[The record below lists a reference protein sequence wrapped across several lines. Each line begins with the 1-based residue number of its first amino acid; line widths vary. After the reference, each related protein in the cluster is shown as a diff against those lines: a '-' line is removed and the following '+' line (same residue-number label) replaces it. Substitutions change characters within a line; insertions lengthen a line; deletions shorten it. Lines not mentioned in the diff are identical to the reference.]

1 MKKYAKLLC
10 AVLVLAILCT
20 SLLFVSSAEDAE
32 TEAFVKSFEVTD
44 YDNSAI
50 NNGKDVALAK
60 VDNNIISGIDTGN
73 ATVIGSSN
81 AKTYLR
87 IGQVKGDNPY
97 LIGYAIANKNEQ
109 ITSNN
114 HIFVQA
120 STASLSD
127 PFTVVGST
135 AKGYYV
141 VDFDVATHGTL
152 FPGFDVNVVMRRASD
167 GSGYPFSGEI
177 FVGNYIKDT
186 DSWSHVTIIGDIA
199 NNVAKIYIN
208 GVFVGDSGVAVKTG
222 TDANTLSKDT
232 QVKASGFRIE
242 LARNNQTVSVNKGDN
257 VTFDNLCE
265 RLYIENGVDLGK
277 ALADGDLTD
286 WADYTA
292 GRGGEPLAT
301 LAKVDEVEYG
311 NSVSLERV
319 LSTNDAIDV
328 EFMAEP
334 FVPLKIAANAVINTN
349 GMEQSKLFTLV
360 SGCEIKSTNGN
371 IITTTSPF
379 VSNTSDEQMIGDSA
393 AAGIVKNENVKDNIF
408 GYFTFSNFNK
418 INGRG
423 LYKVEDT
430 YTGSAYI
437 NEHVYGGTVNDSSNT
452 YNGLYPSGG
461 RIPYVTGVDQHIVID
476 FDFAMHS
483 SDAEYTSKT
492 VTRTSNMQS
501 AWGSGGSDDISFKD
515 LLANYDRGE
524 FVHIT
529 MVLSTDT
536 RDTTI
541 FVNGNYSTTKTGNIS
556 NNTNHVFQCLRFG
569 GNSSASVSYDN
580 IAMREIRDSEL
591 TAVIAAKDISAWSG
605 NIYDSDYSMEIEP
618 AKVVIDGVAYNNVT
632 EIEKALYGNKETPAV
647 VKILHVF
654 EETITVN
661 CNAKI
666 YTYGQDVKFVDIKG
680 RELVPDANSIIRLDI
695 PYMSVG
701 SEENVEISGGVAN
714 SEIFDAIKGKVK
726 GNLFTSFV
734 PSVGNWGMEGYRNA
748 SLLTNIEN
756 YDVMYRD
763 SAILNSNGAMN
774 GDSAEYVDMKFKAT
788 ALNGA
793 VGKNEYIVVDFDFG
807 TDRELVDDVFVQ
819 LVTSAG
825 DVLNSISLK
834 ELDIFSGDMAHITV
848 VYDFTRDVAYAF
860 VNGTYACMAEDVSDG
875 SEIIVDSFR
884 LSSGGKTSPVCLDNV
899 AVRYFAYADAE
910 DQLKSAM
917 DSNRLTN
924 WSDNLY
930 TSEYRISKL
939 PTLAIVTVT
948 ENGEEFV
955 KEYGSIDA
963 LNKFLSIDADY
974 KKVVVIKCI
983 PATSIKVRTEATV
996 DTNGLD
1002 VLLDWNT
1009 GLYEFDPG
1017 VERYRSTKTGLAYAT
1032 SKFIYTTVGTA
1043 YSFEIINADNCFS
1056 NASVAI
1062 WAGSISPKGSEVT
1075 LSDYDVVFYSYGE
1088 RMAPISKDVYVE
1100 GDKMYTS
1107 RWYEVTITGQTSYTT
1122 ALASE
1127 YPVAS
1132 ATQLMKIYWSR
1143 ASSNSASNYA
1153 ITDMLCA
1160 SSIGTDIV
1168 FTLYVKKASSL
1179 VTDTGRVVNI
1189 NGTDYMAFD
1198 YKLAPHEIDKVIN
1211 VTFEVKYMN
1220 KVYTQQKQICYV
1232 DYLRKLLETTDFD
1245 KELIVSLLD
1254 YANKAHVLLENSEM
1268 DSVTELISEYAEYLP
1283 AEEIKEASDTSSLS
1297 EVIRS
1302 ASMRLNSTP
1311 EFVFRVARGFIGT
1324 ITFSSNS
1331 FDTVSFNVNA
1341 LDSEEIITLKGLY
1354 IYAFAEDITITVTG
1368 SATCEGVY
1376 NVSTYAHGLE
1386 NNDFAVAL
1394 YNYALC
1400 AAAYSGDDKN
1410 LPVD

>member
-10 AVLVLAILCT
+10 AVLVLSILCC
-20 SLLFVSSAEDAE
+20 SLIFVSSAEDVE
-32 TEAFVKSFEVTD
+32 TEAFKKSFEVTD
-44 YDNSAI
+44 YDNTYI
-50 NNGKDVALAK
+50 NNGRDVILAK
-60 VDNNIISGIDTGN
+60 VDNNIISSIDTGN
-73 ATVIGSSN
+73 ATVGASN
-81 AKTYLR
+81 AKNYIS
-87 IGQVKGDNPY
+87 IGQVKSDDTY
-97 LIGYAIANKNEQ
+97 VVAYATKSVNEKYSSDHN
-109 ITSNN
+109 IY
-114 HIFVQA
+114 VQA
-120 STASLSD
+120 ATSAPSD
-127 PFTVVGST
+127 PFTVVGSG

-141 VDFDVATHGTL
+141 VDFDVSTHGNL
-152 FPGFDVNVVMRRASD
+152 FPGFDVDVIMRRASD
-167 GSGYPFSGEI
+167 GSGFPFSGAI
-177 FVGNYIKDT
+177 YVGNYVDNLDEWNHI
-186 DSWSHVTIIGDIA
+186 TIVGDLA
-199 NNVAKIYIN
+199 NNVSKVYVN
-208 GVFVGDSGVAVKTG
+208 GVYVADGGQAINTSTASGYLY
-222 TDANTLSKDT
+222 NDT
-232 QVKASGFRIE
+232 QVKATGFRIE
-242 LARNNQTVSVNKGDN
+242 LAKNNYEVNISKGDN
-257 VTFDNLCE
+257 VAFDNLCE
-265 RLYIENGVDLGK
+265 RLYINNGDALAA

-301 LAKVDEVEYG
+301 LAIVDGVEYA
-311 NSVSLERV
+311 NATSLERM
-319 LSTNDAIDV
+319 LNTNDTVDV

-334 FVPLKIAANAVINTN
+334 FVPVKIAANAVINTN
-349 GMEQSKLFTLV
+349 GMPISNLFTLAD
-360 SGCEIKSTNGN
+360 GCTIKSTNGN

-379 VSNTSDEQMIGDSA
+379 VSNISDEELIGDSA
-393 AAGIVKNENVKDNIF
+393 AVGFVKNESVSGNLLS
-408 GYFTFSNFNK
+408 YFTSNNYGK
-418 INGRG
+418 NNGRAF
-423 LYKVEDT
+423 YKVEDT

-452 YNGLYPSGG
+452 YNGWYPSGG
-461 RIPYVTGVDQHIVID
+461 KIPYVTGVDQHIVID
-476 FDFAMHS
+476 FDFAMHTS
-483 SDAEYTSKT
+483 NLEYVFKT
-492 VTRTSNMQS
+492 VTRTSSMGA
-501 AWGSGGSDDISFKD
+501 AWGSNGSDDISFMN
-515 LLANYDRGE
+515 LLAGYERSE
-524 FVHIT
+524 FLHIT

-536 RDTTI
+536 RNTTI
-541 FVNGNYSTTKTGNIS
+541 FINGVYADTKVGNIS
-556 NNTNHVFQCLRFG
+556 NNTNHVFQCLRLG

-580 IAMREIRDSEL
+580 VAIREIRSGEL
-591 TAVIAAKDISAWSG
+591 TESIAAMDIAAWSG
-605 NIYDSDYSMEIEP
+605 NIYDSNYEMP
-618 AKVVIDGVAYNNVT
+618 TLAKVVIDGVAYGNVA
-632 EIEKALYGNKETPAV
+632 EIERALHGNRETPAV

-654 EETITVN
+654 EETVTVN
-661 CNAKI
+661 CDAKI
-666 YTYGQDVKFVDIKG
+666 YTYGQNVKFVDSKG
-680 RELVPDANSIIRLDI
+680 NELVPDANSIIRVDI
-695 PYMSVG
+695 PYMSVN
-701 SEENVEISGGVAN
+701 SEENIEISGGVAN
-714 SEIFDAIKGKVK
+714 SQIFNAIKSNVD
-726 GNLFTSFV
+726 GNIFTSVV
-734 PSVGNWGMEGYRNA
+734 PSVGNWGMAGYRNA

-756 YDVMYRD
+756 YDVLYRD
-763 SAILNSNGAMN
+763 SAVLNSDGTMN
-774 GDSAEYVDMKFKAT
+774 GDSAEYMDMKFKAT

-793 VGKNEYIVVDFDFG
+793 VGKNEYVVVDFDFG

-834 ELDIFSGDMAHITV
+834 DLDVFAGDMAHITV

-860 VNGTYACMAEDVSDG
+860 VNGIYACMAEDVSDG
-875 SEIIVDSFR
+875 SEITVDSFR

-974 KKVVVIKCI
+974 KKVVVIKYI
-983 PATSIKVRTEATV
+983 PETSIKVRTEATV

-1009 GLYEFDPG
+1009 GLYAFDPG
-1017 VERYRSTKTGLAYAT
+1017 IERYRSTKTGLAYAT

-1043 YSFEIINADNCFS
+1043 YTFEIIDADNCFS

-1062 WAGSISPKGSEVT
+1062 WAGGIAKYPEVE

-1088 RMAPISKDVYVE
+1088 KMAPISNDVYVE
-1100 GDKMYTS
+1100 GDKMYS
-1107 RWYEVTITGQTSYTT
+1107 VKWSEITITGKNSFTTSSV
-1122 ALASE
+1122 SE
-1127 YPVAS
+1127 YATANS
-1132 ATQLMKIYWSR
+1132 AQAMKIYLSKT
-1143 ASSNSASNYA
+1143 SSSSASNYA
-1153 ITDMLCA
+1153 ITDMLYA

-1198 YKLAPHEIDKVIN
+1198 YYLAPHEIDKVIT

-1220 KVYTQQKQICYV
+1220 NVYTQQKQICYI

-1245 KELIVSLLD
+1245 KELVVSLLD

-1268 DSVTELISEYAEYLP
+1268 GSVTELISEYAEYLP
-1283 AEEIKEASDTSSLS
+1283 AEEIKEASDTSSLKG
-1297 EVIRS
+1297 VIRS